1 MHFDLIPAEY
11 TLPRRYS
18 FRYIRIEVLDIS
30 SKFNLIIEEA
40 KAIAVSSADN
50 DRLLPYVNSN
60 KELVNIDRIACAT
73 LHDCMQKVFED
84 GPKRDR
90 RLWMGDLRLQALA
103 NYETYQMND
112 MVKGCLYLFAA
123 LPMPDG
129 QVGACMFLEPEPEVD
144 DTSMFDYSLL
154 FVVALWDYY
163 EQTNDIEALEEMWD
177 TAKMQISLAMQ
188 QVDPDGIV
196 RDSDKLGWC
205 FLDWSL
211 ELNKQAGAQGVLLYA
226 MRSAIAIAEK
236 LGKKQDAE
244 RMTQTYEF
252 YKDAA
257 IKHFYNEETGLFL
270 SGKCRQVSYASQI
283 WLILGGTVSPDEGLR
298 ILHNVAAHKE
308 AVEMVTPY
316 MHHYY
321 IEALIMCGAMN
332 EALSVIEEYWGG
344 MARLGADTFW
354 ELYNPS
360 NPEESPYGGTIVN
373 SYCHAWS
380 CAPAYFLRKYYFD
393 K

>member
-1 MHFDLIPAEY
+1 MWIIKLRNCQSNAQAGINRYHSFREEIS
-11 TLPRRYS
+11 RRSYLANGLAVEVGYS
-18 FRYIRIEVLDIS
+18 FLTVRQEV
-30 SKFNLIIEEA
+30 
-40 KAIAVSSADN
+40 
-50 DRLLPYVNSN
+50 
-60 KELVNIDRIACAT
+60 
-73 LHDCMQKVFED
+73 
-84 GPKRDR
+84 
-90 RLWMGDLRLQALA
+90 
-103 NYETYQMND
+103 
-112 MVKGCLYLFAA
+112 YLFAA
-123 LPMPDG
+123 LPMPNG

-163 EQTNDIEALEEMWD
+163 KQTNDMEALEEMWD

-316 MHHYY
+316 M
-321 IEALIMCGAMN
+321 
-332 EALSVIEEYWGG
+332 
-344 MARLGADTFW
+344 R
-354 ELYNPS
+354 
-360 NPEESPYGGTIVN
+360 
-373 SYCHAWS
+373 YC
-380 CAPAYFLRKYYFD
+380 LRV
-393 K
+393 